1 MIGVKIICRVTV
13 RFNNVFVC
21 VDELVDQFAENELLF
36 DSTTKSLQ
44 KTKDWNKNYEI
55 STVSKTCVYRILL
68 WCIKYMFIQYNLII
82 QLFVKHKWL

>member
-44 KTKDWNKNYEI
+44 KTKD
-55 STVSKTCVYRILL
+55 
-68 WCIKYMFIQYNLII
+68 
-82 QLFVKHKWL
+82 